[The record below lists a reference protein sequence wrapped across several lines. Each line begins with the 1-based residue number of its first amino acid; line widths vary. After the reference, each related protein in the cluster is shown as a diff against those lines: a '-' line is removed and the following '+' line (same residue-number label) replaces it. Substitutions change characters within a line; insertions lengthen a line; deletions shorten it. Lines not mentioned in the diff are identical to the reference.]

1 MSKYPLKLNVK
12 LWKIGEIREVFCA
25 SHKIQQSHK
34 LWNHIHCA
42 TRNNQPQRM
51 EGAWKESC
59 KKIHQINVNSRR
71 AGDPEN
77 LCSDYTTTGRKD
89 DVANILLMFLTRQSN
104 KPGNSCVSCRISNI
118 LWECVLHSRHQNSDT
133 RTNKDHQFNL
143 LIFFVFRSTTGVQ
156 RPETRVHR
164 PETSVVQYPLLNLFP
179 LHFIELN
186 LCFAV

>member
-1 MSKYPLKLNVK
+1 
-12 LWKIGEIREVFCA
+12 
-25 SHKIQQSHK
+25 
-34 LWNHIHCA
+34 
-42 TRNNQPQRM
+42 M
-51 EGAWKESC
+51 EGAWKECC

-156 RPETRVHR
+156 RPETRVQR